1 MKQDADTAMNAT
13 ATPPARSDAAR
24 NWIALG
30 TIARREVSRSLRIWS
45 QTLVPPKIRKYRVM
59 VIAGGIRVWPQM
71 RMIRLTSR
79 RTMVPSATRFC
90 CMAVG

>member
-1 MKQDADTAMNAT
+1 MYLIPSIVPT
-13 ATPPARSDAAR
+13 
-24 NWIALG
+24 
-30 TIARREVSRSLRIWS
+30 REPIS
-45 QTLVPPKIRKYRVM
+45 PPKIRKYRVM

-90 CMAVG
+90 CMAVGWLMPLLLLPCR